1 VLDISSVLGKGLD
14 LSRVI
19 LTENIYK
26 VVKVN
31 KVLESNLL
39 RYVKTVSILVLFKN
53 PFHFNFIIFQAT
65 NFLKILKIY
74 VLCRYIY
81 YIDIFIIFNKNV

>member
-1 VLDISSVLGKGLD
+1 VLDIYSVLGKSLD
-14 LSRVI
+14 LSKVI
-19 LTENIYK
+19 LTEKLYK

-39 RYVKTVSILVLFKN
+39 RYVKTVSILVLNKN
-53 PFHFNFIIFQAT
+53 PFHLNFIIFQAT
-65 NFLKILKIY
+65 NFLETLKLY
-74 VLCRYIY
+74 VLYRYIY